1 MFGVRGLKFEV
12 LQIEKTDLTIVFLR
26 QPQTSNFFTFASLKK
41 NYGFSQSTKY

>member
-26 QPQTSNFFTFASLKK
+26 QPQTSDLKHRTSLPLHL
-41 NYGFSQSTKY
+41 